1 MSNNDINEEE
11 RHKKLIES
19 ISKINKK
26 SNETKK
32 YKKITKVKNEIINES
47 EYSIRT
53 NGIKFI
59 LQ

>member
-19 ISKINKK
+19 ISKTNKK

-32 YKKITKVKNEIINES
+32 YKKITKVKNEIIIES
-47 EYSIRT
+47 EYSVRT
-53 NGIKFI
+53 NGI
-59 LQ
+59 